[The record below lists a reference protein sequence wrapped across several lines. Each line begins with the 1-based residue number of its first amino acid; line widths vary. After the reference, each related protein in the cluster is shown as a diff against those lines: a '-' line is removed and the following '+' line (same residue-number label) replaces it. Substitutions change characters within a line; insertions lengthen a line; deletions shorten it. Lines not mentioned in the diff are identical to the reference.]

1 MGVKTQLTLLTQEVK
16 AMTKH
21 MFNLTDFPMFV
32 GLDRVYDQMLKHA
45 DSVNMAKT
53 IPNFPP
59 YNIRKVDDNKY
70 TVEIAVAGFSKSD
83 IEIEIDGDTLKITGN
98 SASVDEEDSFLY
110 KGIANRAFSR
120 TFNLADTIEVK
131 DASLVNGMLKV
142 FLENIIPEN
151 QKPRKMDIKEEP
163 SNETA
168 SGNY

>member
-1 MGVKTQLTLLTQEVK
+1 
-16 AMTKH
+16 MTKH

-45 DSVNMAKT
+45 DSMSKAKA

-59 YNIRKVDDNKY
+59 YNISKVDDNKY

-83 IEIEIDGDTLKITGN
+83 IDIEIDGDTLKITGN

-151 QKPRKMDIKEEP
+151 QKPRKMDITEEP
-163 SNETA
+163 TSDEKTN
-168 SGNY
+168 

>member
-1 MGVKTQLTLLTQEVK
+1 
-16 AMTKH
+16 MTKH

-32 GLDRVYDQMLKHA
+32 GLDRVYNQMLKHA
-45 DSVNMAKT
+45 DSMSMAKA

-83 IEIEIDGDTLKITGN
+83 IDIEIDGDTLKITGN

-168 SGNY
+168 AGNY